1 MAQEQ
6 FRTQEPPVTFNTL
19 PLTPPFALEGLTARV
34 FPLRSSLDS
43 LQRFCNSYL
52 NFLPPEIGRFRA
64 FVPYTYMMIID
75 YGRLAP
81 VVANLGWFA
90 QREIFFAVPVQWYK
104 VINGQWQF
112 HDWAVMTPYIFVDN
126 DLSVPLG
133 RTVFGWQKT
142 IAQITPTV
150 SNWIHNPIAPVS
162 VATVSTMVFPELYQ
176 GRRLESRVLMEVE
189 RDGPITGVGIPLDTQ
204 NPVAPWMI
212 ASNLAQAMA
221 GFGRDALGM
230 LSGMG
235 IMPMGST
242 SRPDNYVTMMR
253 KMAEDTSPL
262 RQPPTYH
269 TINLK
274 QFRRTGVPE
283 QYCYQ
288 AVTDGPM
295 RFSSFNGG
303 ALMGEDRIMLGDT
316 SGGFSIKLS
325 EWASLPIIDA
335 FGLEVARRWQ
345 GDGVSVALLKPV
357 MPFWYNVNM
366 EYLAGMNLAWRIDD
380 GRWRGN
386 DGRPIEVTTKPVS
399 AAVEADDKL
408 FNTTLGSAVD
418 SVAGPF
424 QFSGTT
430 IRVLPLLARR
440 EHLDAYLDRTLN
452 SALADCVT
460 GQAERFSLWAAPNDP
475 TAVIAETAAEAKEPE
490 SGIVDGA
497 DPKAGEYGYV
507 YLTASSFRDVT
518 SKTNNIGDWAKFEV
532 AFLVPVK
539 RETWNATTGKFEL
552 AGVGLVPAFTY
563 VDDTTAAIARS
574 EVLGIV
580 TSRAVFDLPAS
591 SWMSE
596 RGTENDRR
604 QMLLRVN
611 GEVLPAVG
619 EGQGT
624 RMGTLLD
631 IIGSDTTAGISRYE
645 GRVTADRWAAI
656 LVDEQARKKQTAH
669 DNEDAIYTARHL
681 ALQILGNHVP
691 VSLYTMKQFR
701 DVTDPD
707 NACYQAIISVPRV
720 LDEVMDIHEIEQPMT
735 VRIHEFPTEPIVA
748 TLGLI
753 GKLVRDDGAGM
764 VYAMQPVRPFSLNVT
779 MDEEL
784 GIRLM
789 SRAGKL
795 DWMYSTELPSPLLT
809 NDPFGGV
816 SPSAEKALDEGD
828 PRRLEKI
835 VRVPRVVTTSGLRSL
850 TASNPVLADARAALE
865 AIDPQM
871 IVESILSRE
880 WGNWSTKAR
889 WRKGRRTIVAAYEDM
904 MAGVDAAHKLAAE
917 KAFYQETL
925 KQCLLPLGGRPMD
938 IAQTMIDRILELE
951 SWNLKLDGPWSTL
964 VGWGLDREY
973 GWMYPSENRP
983 PKPSRDEMFST
994 IKAFLDC
1001 LGAIAGL
1008 EIVGVPGTP
1017 DRSIDGAAIAN
1028 EDRLAYLIGNVLSE
1042 LKSIVDRD
1050 GATAAQPDDFQ
1061 LASDEAFRLR
1071 AESKEAVALA
1081 RQRVQLQREAVFN
1094 QLAKGAQKPDFC
1106 VRRDSAGPDRDR
1118 LFPIAESWDDDWYYG
1133 PRLLDHN
1140 EAPR

>member
-1 MAQEQ
+1 MAQEF

-43 LQRFCNSYL
+43 LQRFCDSYL
-52 NFLPPEIGRFRA
+52 NFLPKEIGRFRA

-104 VINGQWQF
+104 VVNGQWRF

-142 IAQITPTV
+142 IAEITPTV
-150 SNWIHNPIAPVS
+150 SNWIHDPQAPVS
-162 VATVSTMVFPELYQ
+162 VATVSTMVFPELYE
-176 GRRLESRVLMEVE
+176 GRRLESRTLMEVE
-189 RDGPITGVGIPLDTQ
+189 REAPITGFGTPLNPQ

-212 ASNLAQAMA
+212 ASNLAQAAA
-221 GFGRDALGM
+221 GFGRDATGM

-235 IMPMGST
+235 IMPMGDT
-242 SRPDNYVTMMR
+242 SRADNYVTMMR
-253 KMAEDTSPL
+253 KLAEDTSPM
-262 RQPPTYH
+262 RQPPIYH

-274 QFRRTGVPE
+274 QFRETDQPE
-283 QYCYQ
+283 RYCYQ
-288 AVTDGPM
+288 AITDGPM

-303 ALMGEDRIMLGDT
+303 ALMGEDRIMLGDV
-316 SGGFSIKLS
+316 SGGFSIKMS

-335 FGLEVARRWQ
+335 FGLEVTRRWQ
-345 GDGVSVALLKPV
+345 GNGVSVALLKPV
-357 MPFWYNVNM
+357 LPFWYNVNM
-366 EYLAGMNLAWRIDD
+366 EYLAGENLAWRTHD
-380 GRWRGN
+380 GRWR
-386 DGRPIEVTTKPVS
+386 DSSSRPLQIETAKVS
-399 AAVEADDKL
+399 AAVEEDDKL

-424 QFSGTT
+424 QFSGTA

-440 EHLDAYLDRTLN
+440 AHLEAYLEKTLN
-452 SALADCVT
+452 SALADWVEKPT
-460 GQAERFSLWAAPNDP
+460 ERFSLWAPPPGTGPTEAAAAADP
-475 TAVIAETAAEAKEPE
+475 DE

-507 YLTASSFRDVT
+507 YLTATSFRDVT

-539 RETWNATTGKFEL
+539 RETWNAKTGKFEL

-596 RGTENDRR
+596 RGAEGGRR
-604 QMLLRVN
+604 QNLLRVN

-624 RMGTLLD
+624 RMGTLID
-631 IIGSDTTAGISRYE
+631 IIGGDTTAGVSTYE

-656 LVDEQARKKQTAH
+656 LIDEQARKKQTAF
-669 DNEDAIYTARHL
+669 DNDKALYTARHL

-707 NACYQAIISVPRV
+707 NACYQAIVCVPRI
-720 LDEVMDIHEIEQPMT
+720 LDEVLDIREMEQPMT
-735 VRIHEFPTEPIVA
+735 VRIHEFPTEPLVA
-748 TLGLI
+748 TLGLV
-753 GKLVRDDGAGM
+753 GKLVQDDGAGM
-764 VYAMQPVRPFSLNVT
+764 VYAIQPVRPFSLNVT

-784 GIRLM
+784 GVRLM
-789 SRAGKL
+789 SRAGRL
-795 DWMYSTELPSPLLT
+795 DWVYPDNLPTPILVK
-809 NDPFGGV
+809 DPFGGV
-816 SPSAEKALDEGD
+816 NARAEKNLDEGD

-835 VRVPRVVTTSGLRSL
+835 VRTPRIMAASGMLSL
-850 TASNPVLADARAALE
+850 QPSESQLIDARTALE
-865 AIDPQM
+865 TIDPQM

-880 WGNWSTKAR
+880 WGSWSENAR
-889 WRKGRRTIVAAYEDM
+889 WRKGFQSIVASYDDQL
-904 MAGVDAAHKLAAE
+904 AGVDSAHRLQAQRG
-917 KAFYQETL
+917 FYQEL
-925 KQCLLPLGGRPMD
+925 LRQARLPLGAVPVDDAQAMMD
-938 IAQTMIDRILELE
+938 RVIELE
-951 SWNLKLDGPWSTL
+951 SWNIKLDVPWSTL
-964 VGWGLDREY
+964 IGWGVDRKY
-973 GWMYPSENRP
+973 GPSEP
-983 PKPSRDEMFST
+983 SAAIMLKPDQAELVFTT
-994 IKAFLDC
+994 IKQFLDC
-1001 LGAIAGL
+1001 LTAIANFDIL
-1008 EIVGVPGTP
+1008 GVPGTP
-1017 DRSIDGAAIAN
+1017 DRAIDGAATAN
-1028 EDRLAYLIGNVLSE
+1028 EDRLRYLITTIKAE
-1042 LKSIVDRD
+1042 FDSIMDR
-1050 GATAAQPDDFQ
+1050 GSAPQPDEWEV
-1061 LASDEAFRLR
+1061 LIERILRLR
-1071 AESKEAVALA
+1071 LEAKHAVALA
-1081 RQRVQLQREAVFN
+1081 RQRVVLQREALFN
-1094 QLAKGAQKPDFC
+1094 RLSKARQKPDFC
-1106 VRRDSAGPDRDR
+1106 VRRDVAGPDCDR
-1118 LFPIAESWDDDWYYG
+1118 LFPIAECWDENWYYG
-1133 PRLLDHN
+1133 PRLVIH
-1140 EAPR
+1140 EVTKQ